1 MKNKKCFREKCKYE
15 FLKSFLYAEHPVSGK
30 SIGIFWSKCYMETFQ
45 GPNQRDPDQIR
56 KTINLQIRILQPV
69 RLVVGR
75 PGGSAES
82 AVFSILQYI
91 RQSPSLVGLPMCYL
105 PTVLH
110 NRNLSRVGT
119 LHTLF
124 ELILTNIKDFGLGHR
139 QSPFSYWMQLC
150 F

>member
-1 MKNKKCFREKCKYE
+1 M
-15 FLKSFLYAEHPVSGK
+15 
-30 SIGIFWSKCYMETFQ
+30 
-45 GPNQRDPDQIR
+45 
-56 KTINLQIRILQPV
+56 
-69 RLVVGR
+69 VGR

-110 NRNLSRVGT
+110 NRNLSCVRT

-124 ELILTNIKDFGLGHR
+124 ELILTNIKDFGLL
-139 QSPFSYWMQLC
+139 YALCEQLAKLLD
-150 F
+150 FYRIFVTNLVTRSL